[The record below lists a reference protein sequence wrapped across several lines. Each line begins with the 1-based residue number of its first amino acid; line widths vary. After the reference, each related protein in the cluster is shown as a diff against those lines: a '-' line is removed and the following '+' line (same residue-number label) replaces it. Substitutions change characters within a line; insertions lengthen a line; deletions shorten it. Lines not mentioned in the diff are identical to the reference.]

1 MKAFMFAFFAML
13 ICFVSS
19 LVLAMTETIPLQFGI
34 EYVLFEVVSAFA
46 TVGLTMGL
54 TPDLTVFGKMLIMC
68 LMFIGRVGL
77 YTVIFALLRK
87 NHAKQHKF
95 NYASENVYVG

>member
-1 MKAFMFAFFAML
+1 ML
-13 ICFVSS
+13 ICLVSS
-19 LVLAMTETIPLQFGI
+19 VILAMTETIPLQSGI

-54 TPDLTVFGKMLIMC
+54 TPDLTVFGKLLIMS

-77 YTVIFALLRK
+77 YTVVFALLRR
-87 NHAKQHKF
+87 NNAKQHKF